1 MIREVFHVV
10 LINETV
16 NMTTRLEDAL
26 QRCEHLEVLECDIC
40 DKVLGYVYDWDLQG
54 NYFYCEEC
62 KKKYEKI

>member
-1 MIREVFHVV
+1 
-10 LINETV
+10 
-16 NMTTRLEDAL
+16 MTTRLEDAL